1 MKVHVID
8 LNFFRPK
15 VISSYLIENSSEP
28 VLIETGP
35 DTTFEN
41 LEKSLKDLGYSVED
55 IKNVF
60 VTHIHLDHSG
70 AAWHFAETGA
80 TIYVHPKGARH
91 LIDPAKLIESARM
104 IFKDRMEELWG
115 EIQPVPEERIYIAN
129 DRETLKVG
137 NLEIHTI
144 ETQGHA
150 SHHNAYVVDDV
161 AFVGDVGG
169 IRIDNGPV
177 IPPTPPPDVNI
188 EIWQE
193 SIQKL
198 RELNPQVLYAAH
210 FGGATDVK
218 EHLEEL
224 ESRLIESTEWVG
236 KRLKE
241 GRSEDDMIPEYEKKV
256 REMLK
261 NTRVN
266 YENIESYNLADFFWM
281 NVSGLVRY
289 WKKYRL

>member
-15 VISSYLIENSSEP
+15 VISSYLIENNGEP

-35 DTTFEN
+35 DTTFRN
-41 LEKSLKDLGYSVED
+41 LEKSLKDLGHSVDD

-70 AAWHFAETGA
+70 AAWRFAQSGA

-91 LIDPAKLIESARM
+91 LIDPQKLEESARM
-104 IFKDRMEELWG
+104 LFKGQMDELWG
-115 EIQPVPEERIYIAN
+115 EVKPIAEDRIHVTN
-129 DRETLKVG
+129 DRETVRVG
-137 NLEIHTI
+137 DLEIHTI

-150 SHHNAYVVDDV
+150 SHHNAYVVDDA

-169 IRIDNGPV
+169 IRIQNGPI

-198 RELNPQVLYAAH
+198 RELNPQVLYATH

-218 EHLEEL
+218 EHLGEL
-224 ESRLIESTEWVG
+224 ESGLLASTEWVG
-236 KRLKE
+236 ERLKK
-241 GRSEDDMIPEYEKKV
+241 GRGEEDIIAEYEKEI
-256 REMLK
+256 RNRLK
-261 NTRVN
+261 KSGVTA
-266 YENIESYNLADFFWM
+266 ENIESYNLADFFWM

-289 WKKYRL
+289 WIKFRL